1 MRISINPK
9 YSSISTFIKEIPTMF
24 DKPDFGRVMHQ
35 GRNIVKNIDNE
46 YVIKK
51 FIKITLSNRII
62 YSFFRKTKAQRSFE
76 ITRELKKYDIDA
88 PEEIAYIDIKEGS
101 FLKNC
106 YYIYHFSPYQTL
118 DICIGGDYDE
128 KCKSLIKEFAD
139 FVANLHLKRI
149 VHHDLN
155 ITNILCNRKDGKT
168 HFQLID
174 INRVRF
180 KGKPVSEK
188 KYIRNFSRLD
198 VNSVWYDDFIME
210 YARIMGLDP
219 MILQKKCH
227 AYADR
232 KKVYVRAR
240 HFLKDIILLRFLRSK
255 KSKNN
260 DIEAAQSDSSAD
272 LR

>member
-76 ITRELKKYDIDA
+76 ITQKLKKYDIDA
-88 PEEIAYIDIKEGS
+88 PEEIAYIDIRQGS

-106 YYIYHFSPYQTL
+106 YYIYRFSPHQTL
-118 DICIGGDYDE
+118 DSCIGDDYDE
-128 KCKSLIKEFAD
+128 MDKSLIKEFAA
-139 FVANLHLKRI
+139 FVAGLHLKRI

-198 VNSVWYDDFIME
+198 VNSVWYDDFKI
-210 YARIMGLDP
+210 G
-219 MILQKKCH
+219 
-227 AYADR
+227 
-232 KKVYVRAR
+232 RA
-240 HFLKDIILLRFLRSK
+240 
-255 KSKNN
+255 
-260 DIEAAQSDSSAD
+260 QV
-272 LR
+272 